1 MMMARK
7 REPYGRVRF
16 RAMSVRPGEVSRA
29 GRGERAGSS
38 ALLLMS
44 DWWWLVADV

>member
-1 MMMARK
+1 
-7 REPYGRVRF
+7 
-16 RAMSVRPGEVSRA
+16 MSVRPGEVSRA

-38 ALLLMS
+38 ALLLPMT